1 MAKMLTTCPSCR
13 HSLQITELSCPHCQ
27 ITITGR
33 FDSHPTLE
41 LGEEQLSFLRVFVVS
56 RGNLKEI
63 ERILGISYPT
73 VRSKLDQLVE
83 AFQPTQEPS
92 DSPSIPASS
101 TSRRQVLE
109 QIRRGEL
116 SPTDGLRL
124 LRSQNPAVSEEDH
137 P

>member
-13 HSLQITELSCPHCQ
+13 HSLQITELACPHCH
-27 ITITGR
+27 ITITGQ

-41 LGEEQLSFLRVFVVS
+41 LSEEQLSFLRVFIIS

-83 AFQPTQEPS
+83 AFQPNHDPS
-92 DSPSIPASS
+92 TTGFPPTD
-101 TSRRQVLE
+101 RRDVLE
-109 QIRRGEL
+109 QIRRGEI
-116 SPTDGLRL
+116 SVQDGLKL
-124 LRSQNPAVSEEDH
+124 LRSQTTESKETDQ
-137 P
+137 

>member
-27 ITITGR
+27 ITITGQ

-41 LGEEQLSFLRVFVVS
+41 LSEEQLSFLRVFVVS

-63 ERILGISYPT
+63 ERILSISYPT

-83 AFQPTQEPS
+83 AFQPTQDTSERLS
-92 DSPSIPASS
+92 VPASS
-101 TSRRQVLE
+101 TSRREVLE

-116 SPTDGLRL
+116 SPTDGLKR
-124 LRSQNPAVSEEDH
+124 LRSQNLAVPEEDDR
-137 P
+137 

>member
-13 HSLQITELSCPHCQ
+13 HSLQITELACPHCH
-27 ITITGR
+27 ITITGQ
-33 FDSHPTLE
+33 FNSHPTLE
-41 LGEEQLSFLRVFVVS
+41 LSEEQLSFLRVFIIS

-83 AFQPTQEPS
+83 AFQPNLDTSSTTASPA
-92 DSPSIPASS
+92 SPS
-101 TSRRQVLE
+101 SRRDVLE
-109 QIRRGEL
+109 QIRRGEV
-116 SPTDGLRL
+116 SVADGLKL
-124 LRSQNPAVSEEDH
+124 LRSQNLTVSEETT

>member
-27 ITITGR
+27 ITITGQ

-83 AFQPTQEPS
+83 AFQPAQEPA

-101 TSRRQVLE
+101 SSRRQVLE

-124 LRSQNPAVSEEDH
+124 LRSQDPVVSEEGH